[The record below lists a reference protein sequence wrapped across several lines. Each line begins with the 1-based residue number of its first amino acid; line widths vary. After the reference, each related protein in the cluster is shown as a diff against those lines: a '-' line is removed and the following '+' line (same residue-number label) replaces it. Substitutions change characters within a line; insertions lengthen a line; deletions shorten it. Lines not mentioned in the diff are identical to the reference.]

1 MRNRWVVPD
10 IHGCLNTLKSLIES
24 RINLS
29 KDDAIYFLGDY
40 IDRGPDSKGVIDYIM
55 SLQNNG
61 YEVRYLR
68 GNHEDYCIKSWNAD
82 QKQFLFRS
90 NIEKDWRKNGAK
102 QTLDSFGVKRPR
114 DIDKKYI
121 DWMKNA
127 EYYIELEDHILVHAG
142 LNFNIPNPFEDFS
155 SMMWIRNFKVDSN
168 KVGGKKVIHGHVPVE
183 MSMINLFAQSEGYNF
198 LAIDNGIYY
207 KNRDGF
213 GNLLAYNLDTKELV
227 IQHNVDLDY

>member
-1 MRNRWVVPD
+1 MRNRWVIPD
-10 IHGCLNTLKSLIES
+10 IHGCHNTLKSLIEH

-29 KDDAIYFLGDY
+29 KTDAVYFLGDY
-40 IDRGPDSKGVIDYIM
+40 IDRGPDSKGVIDFIM

-68 GNHEDYCIKSWNAD
+68 GNHEDYCIKSWAAD
-82 QKQFLFRS
+82 QKRFLFRS
-90 NIEKDWRKNGAK
+90 SIEKDWRKNGAK

-121 DWMKNA
+121 DWMRKA

-142 LNFNIPNPFEDFS
+142 MNFNIPNPFEDTS

-183 MSMINLFAQSEGYNF
+183 MSLINLFAQSDSYDF

-213 GNLLAYNLDTKELV
+213 GNLLAYNLDTKELI
-227 IQHNVDLDY
+227 IQHNIDIDY

>member
-10 IHGCLNTLKSLIES
+10 IHGCVNTLKSLVES
-24 RINLS
+24 RLNLT
-29 KDDAIYFLGDY
+29 KTDAIYFLGDY

-55 SLQNNG
+55 GLQNDG
-61 YEVRYLR
+61 YEVHYLR

-82 QKQFLFRS
+82 QKRFLFRS
-90 NIEKDWRKNGAK
+90 SIEKDWRKNGAK
-102 QTLDSFGVKRPR
+102 QTLESFGVKRPR

-127 EYYIELEDHILVHAG
+127 EYYIELEDYILVHAG
-142 LNFNIPNPFEDFS
+142 MNFNIPNPFEDLS
-155 SMMWIRNFKVDSN
+155 SMMWIRNFKVDSD

-183 MSMINLFAQSEGYNF
+183 MTMINLFAQSEGYGF

-207 KNRDGF
+207 KNKDGF

-227 IQHNVDLDY
+227 IQHNIDIEF